1 MNLTIKN
8 LAKISEANVSIDG
21 ITVIAGYNSTGKS
34 TISKALVSCMR
45 AYSNLNNKI
54 RRQRIMTM
62 SRTLDDIVSAALPDM
77 LYFNEDDSLRNLATK
92 LVDNSSFELT
102 RSMLN
107 SIFEGGL
114 DESKRSTVLK
124 YIENN
129 FLSITA
135 DIEKKRLVPDQEYVA
150 FIVNNQFRNTFDQQI
165 NTIGSEN
172 PCTIDL
178 IAREDIH
185 IEIVNNRVVDCP
197 VLTLKE
203 SSPFYIEP
211 KHMLDDS
218 SYRRNYRIDSYLYSY
233 LLPDEAIPSSGLT
246 LEQYKQ
252 REHAAE
258 IVNNLAEMLCTDC
271 SVQPMNL

>member
-135 DIEKKRLVPDQEYVA
+135 DIEKKRLVPDQE
-150 FIVNNQFRNTFDQQI
+150 
-165 NTIGSEN
+165 
-172 PCTIDL
+172 
-178 IAREDIH
+178 
-185 IEIVNNRVVDCP
+185 
-197 VLTLKE
+197 
-203 SSPFYIEP
+203 
-211 KHMLDDS
+211 
-218 SYRRNYRIDSYLYSY
+218 
-233 LLPDEAIPSSGLT
+233 
-246 LEQYKQ
+246 
-252 REHAAE
+252 
-258 IVNNLAEMLCTDC
+258 
-271 SVQPMNL
+271 

>member
-114 DESKRSTVLK
+114 DESKRS
-124 YIENN
+124 
-129 FLSITA
+129 A

-252 REHAAE
+252 REHAA
-258 IVNNLAEMLCTDC
+258 
-271 SVQPMNL
+271 